1 MQIWCCAGRDESVC
15 EYAQNA
21 QFSWLFLCHCQ
32 RYKHDISIIH
42 TATLFSKPLI
52 LALRIL
58 SNIISELTRAS
69 ALFIFNLYDVS
80 VTLFQQ

>member
-21 QFSWLFLCHCQ
+21 QFSWLFLYHCQ

-42 TATLFSKPLI
+42 TVTLFSKHLL

-58 SNIISELTRAS
+58 SNNGTDKI
-69 ALFIFNLYDVS
+69 
-80 VTLFQQ
+80 